1 MSNGGNR
8 ERDDDDA
15 DAEWQRLVDATW
27 ATPGDREHLDDILTT
42 ADRPTRRQRRQRRQ
56 PSEPG
61 STKTFWIVLVVLP
74 LLLGVKSAA
83 PHVSGWWDYLANG
96 DPTFR
101 VGAGAPAAPPPA
113 GGRVRPAVPVPD
125 PPPATDYAFLQTQV
139 SGTPVMFDPCEPIH
153 FVIHDPVGL
162 GDLGRDAVLR
172 ATNEMS
178 LATGLSFVFDGY
190 TDEAPSTDRA
200 LTMPQYSSRWAP
212 VLIAWS
218 DPEETPGLAGR
229 VIGLGIGRSARGAD
243 GQDTYVTG
251 HVWLDTPSLGPNLG
265 TDRGFEEAQSV
276 VMHELGH
283 VIGAGHAASSGQ
295 LMSEAGNAD
304 TRLGDGDR
312 YVFARLGQGS
322 CASGL

>member
-1 MSNGGNR
+1 MPTGGNQ
-8 ERDDDDA
+8 ERADDGA

-27 ATPGDREHLDDILTT
+27 STPEDRRHLDELVQV
-42 ADRPTRRQRRQRRQ
+42 AERPSRTRRHRRQ

-61 STKTFWIVLVVLP
+61 STKAFWIVLVVLP
-74 LLLGVKSAA
+74 LLLGAKAAA
-83 PHVSGWWDYLANG
+83 PHVTGWWDYLANG

-101 VGAGAPAAPPPA
+101 VGAGAPAAPPS

-125 PPPATDYAFLQTQV
+125 PPSASDYGFLRTQP
-139 SGTPVMFDPCEPIH
+139 SGDPVTFDPCEPIH
-153 FVIHDPVGL
+153 YVIHDPVGL

-172 ATNEMS
+172 AANELS
-178 LATGLSFVFDGY
+178 LATGLAFVFDGY
-190 TDEAPSTDRA
+190 TDEAPSIDRA
-200 LTMPQYSSRWAP
+200 LAVQQYSTRWAP

-218 DPEETPGLAGR
+218 DPEKTPRLAGQ
-229 VIGLGIGRSARGAD
+229 VIGLGLGRSAQGAD

-251 HVWLDTPSLGPNLG
+251 QVWLDTPSLGPDLD
-265 TDRGFEEAQSV
+265 TYRGFAKAQSV

-283 VIGAGHAASSGQ
+283 VIGADHAASSGQ

-304 TRLGDGDR
+304 TELGDGDR